1 MQGIAVDF
9 FNACEGGKGWNAT
22 RRYVSSSAPFHAQVT
37 DALPGPKLSEV
48 KTIEGYTEWMAGV
61 VKEFGPKASCNP
73 TKTTFPKPQANQ
85 PDPLLACPRQATVEV
100 KAAAWDSGRFTAVF
114 VAVFMGYS
122 EYVYSLKLDSSEC
135 RIDGMTKIWNDGYA
149 KAHIPPAA

>member
-1 MQGIAVDF
+1 MMAMALALQCCAAAYAPACDMQGIAVDF

-22 RRYVSSSAPFHAQVT
+22 KRYVSSSAPFHAQVT

-61 VKEFGPKASCNP
+61 VKEFGPKV
-73 TKTTFPKPQANQ
+73 
-85 PDPLLACPRQATVEV
+85 TVEV
-100 KAAAWDSGRFTAVF
+100 KAAAWDSGRLTAVF

-122 EYVYSLKLDSSEC
+122 EYVYSLKFDSSEC
-135 RIDGMTKIWNDGYA
+135 RID
-149 KAHIPPAA
+149 

>member
-1 MQGIAVDF
+1 MDGGRGQGVWL
-9 FNACEGGKGWNAT
+9 EGKLQ
-22 RRYVSSSAPFHAQVT
+22 PHE
-37 DALPGPKLSEV
+37 DHLSE
-48 KTIEGYTEWMAGV
+48 
-61 VKEFGPKASCNP
+61 
-73 TKTTFPKPQANQ
+73 ANQ
-85 PDPLLACPRQATVEV
+85 PDPVLAFPRQATVEV
-100 KAAAWDSGRFTAVF
+100 KAAAWDSSRFTAVF

>member
-1 MQGIAVDF
+1 MDGGRGQGVWP
-9 FNACEGGKGWNAT
+9 EGKLQPHED
-22 RRYVSSSAPFHAQVT
+22 Y
-37 DALPGPKLSEV
+37 LSE
-48 KTIEGYTEWMAGV
+48 
-61 VKEFGPKASCNP
+61 
-73 TKTTFPKPQANQ
+73 ANQ
-85 PDPLLACPRQATVEV
+85 PDPVLACPRQATVEV

-122 EYVYSLKLDSSEC
+122 EYVYSLKFDSSEC

>member
-61 VKEFGPKASCNP
+61 VKEFGPKASL
-73 TKTTFPKPQANQ
+73 Q
-85 PDPLLACPRQATVEV
+85 PHEDYLSEADPVLACPRQATVEV

-122 EYVYSLKLDSSEC
+122 EYVYSLKFDSSEC